1 MLACDVGDLKMVD
14 LLLRSNADSDLQ
26 QPVGIHT
33 SYNDGQSHVINRWA
47 GYKLHCKWVS
57 KVHAI
62 TVEGIIK
69 VLLTTVHPLLHNH
82 VCMQRTGYS
91 ALMLAAKAGH
101 LEVVKRLIAD
111 HPQLDVTDKV
121 QMKWSVYIE
130 TTLCVLHM
138 DLDVNVI
145 QSIGRIHNI
154 KLEFRELW
162 FGGHGLYLGI
172 C

>member
-1 MLACDVGDLKMVD
+1 M
-14 LLLRSNADSDLQ
+14 Q
-26 QPVGIHT
+26 Q
-33 SYNDGQSHVINRWA
+33 
-47 GYKLHCKWVS
+47 
-57 KVHAI
+57 
-62 TVEGIIK
+62 
-69 VLLTTVHPLLHNH
+69 
-82 VCMQRTGYS
+82 TGYS

-111 HPQLDVTDKV
+111 HPQLDVTNKV

-130 TTLCVLHM
+130 TTFCVWHM

-145 QSIGRIHNI
+145 QSIVRIRNI

-162 FGGHGLYLGI
+162 FGGRGLYLGI

>member
-1 MLACDVGDLKMVD
+1 M
-14 LLLRSNADSDLQ
+14 Q
-26 QPVGIHT
+26 Q
-33 SYNDGQSHVINRWA
+33 
-47 GYKLHCKWVS
+47 
-57 KVHAI
+57 
-62 TVEGIIK
+62 
-69 VLLTTVHPLLHNH
+69 
-82 VCMQRTGYS
+82 TGHS
-91 ALMLAAKAGH
+91 ALMIAAKAGH

-111 HPQLDVTDKV
+111 RPQLDVTDKV

-145 QSIGRIHNI
+145 QSIARIHNI
-154 KLEFRELW
+154 KLEFRELL